1 MKLNLKNTVYASLA
15 FGWITIFWFGYDTL
29 IQTINISTFGLR
41 APISGLILAIDNIM
55 GLFILPLFGWLS
67 DRTKTKYGK
76 RTPYIILGTI
86 ISMVG
91 FFFVGFFAYRQSL
104 QGYLIALIITLF
116 GMAAYRS
123 PALSLV
129 PDITPEPLRSKA
141 NAVSNLVSALFNL
154 VAVALVTPF
163 LVQKYIQV
171 NNYYPIVIGII
182 ASTFV
187 TVGFFVWKVR
197 EPQLLV
203 QHSQQLQQAQQATAE
218 QSQAPVLFSAKTRIR
233 NKLLLL
239 TTIFFFYM
247 AYNALVSNFTNYAHY
262 VLALEFRSLP
272 LIVVMGGAIVGF
284 ALTPKITKMLGRKK
298 TIVSGYMIM
307 IGAFILAALLIMP
320 FALWI
325 PKLAAT
331 IVMNICFALAGFGYG
346 FVMVNIYPMFLEN
359 SGATKI
365 GQGTGIFAMS
375 MTAAM
380 VITPILAGLLIE
392 QLGILTNTTYS
403 TTIGNVVIT
412 NFGDYR
418 ALIPYSVINLIL
430 GVVAILF
437 VKTSTNDLSPT
448 GDLSKNT

>member
-76 RTPYIILGTI
+76 RTPYIILGTA

-91 FFFVGFFAYRQSL
+91 FFFVAFFAYRQSL
-104 QGYLIALIITLF
+104 YGYLIALIITLF
-116 GMAAYRS
+116 GMSAYRS

-171 NNYYPIVIGII
+171 NNYYPIVIGIM
-182 ASTFV
+182 ASTFI
-187 TVGFFVWKVR
+187 TVGFFIFKVK
-197 EPQLLV
+197 EPQLLE
-203 QHSQQLQQAQQATAE
+203 QHSQQLQKAQQTPAE
-218 QSQAPVLFSAKTRIR
+218 QQPAPALCTAKTCIR

-272 LIVVMGGAIVGF
+272 LIVVMGGAIIGF
-284 ALTPKITKMLGRKK
+284 ALTPKITKLLGRKK
-298 TIVSGYMIM
+298 TIVSGYIIM

-325 PKLAAT
+325 PKLAST

-346 FVMVNIYPMFLEN
+346 FVMVNIYPMFLEY
-359 SGATKI
+359 SGSAKI
-365 GQGTGIFAMS
+365 GQGTGIYAMS

-380 VITPILAGLLIE
+380 VITPIVSGLLIE
-392 QLGILTNTTYS
+392 QTGILTNTTYS

-418 ALIPYSVINLIL
+418 ALIPYSILNLIL
-430 GVVAILF
+430 GVIAIVL
-437 VKTSTNDLSPT
+437 VKTSANDISQ
-448 GDLSKNT
+448 NT